1 MIGTGRDAR
10 GGWAWWP
17 RRAQGAC
24 VGAGRGAWRSGCSA
38 RGGRGSVRWQTPR
51 RRKARAPGVGAV
63 RWNGP
68 MTSDRPLRLLAPDL
82 GAQPSPRPPDQ
93 LDPGQRQV
101 LDRIGTGADVI
112 VHGAPGSGR
121 TTLALSAAAAA
132 GADGLLLSPRRSAAA
147 WLRDGLAASGAGE
160 TAVMTPHA
168 LGYAVLRA

>member
-1 MIGTGRDAR
+1 
-10 GGWAWWP
+10 
-17 RRAQGAC
+17 
-24 VGAGRGAWRSGCSA
+24 
-38 RGGRGSVRWQTPR
+38 
-51 RRKARAPGVGAV
+51 
-63 RWNGP
+63 

-82 GAQPSPRPPDQ
+82 GALPSPRPPDQ

-160 TAVMTPHA
+160 TAVMTPAA
-168 LGYAVLRA
+168 LGYAVLRAEALGQGRGEPTLVTGAEQDALLGELIAAREHRSEEHTSELQSRGHLVCRLLL